1 VEVLLIGILLM
12 AGLLFGTL
20 GSRYLGVPRVV
31 GYILLGMLF
40 APDLLGGWLG
50 MDATAWTEPMVSVA
64 LGIIAYLIGGS
75 ASIAQLKRLGWGILG
90 ATAGKVS
97 GAFLVV
103 LVAVG
108 LAGQIVGDL
117 PGWTF
122 ALVIAAIAPTT
133 APAAIVAVIHQYR
146 ARGPL
151 TTTLLGMVALDDALG
166 IMIFSLVLA
175 FVGAESLDQ
184 ALPAAAWDIGGAILV
199 GAATGFLL
207 ERISRRLHERELRL
221 VALVGGIVLL
231 VGLAQAW
238 AFSALLAAMSLG
250 FSIRFFGGTMAE
262 REFEPVEQLEEL
274 VFVLFFTF
282 AGLHFDPQVVI
293 QYAPLIL
300 LYFVARAAG
309 LAGGATLGARLAR
322 APGVVV
328 RNVGLGLLPQGGVA
342 IGLALLLAGTSRFA
356 ETGELIVNI
365 VTATTLLTESI
376 GSVAARFG
384 LQRAG
389 EVNQVM
395 GGPEDEGK

>member
-1 VEVLLIGILLM
+1 MEVLLIGILLM

-75 ASIAQLKRLGWGILG
+75 ASIAQLKRLGWGIVG

-108 LAGQIVGDL
+108 LMGQLVGDL

-175 FVGAESLDQ
+175 FVGAEGLGQ
-184 ALPAAAWDIGGAILV
+184 ALPAAAWDIGGAIVV
-199 GAATGFLL
+199 GAVAGFLL
-207 ERISRRLHERELRL
+207 ERLSRRLHEHELRL

-231 VGLAQAW
+231 VGLAEAW
-238 AFSALLAAMSLG
+238 AFSALLSSMSLG
-250 FSIRFFGGTMAE
+250 FSIRYFGGAMAE

-282 AGLHFDPQVVI
+282 AGLHFDPQVVVHF
-293 QYAPLIL
+293 APLIL
-300 LYFVARAAG
+300 LYFVARAIG
-309 LAGGATLGARLAR
+309 LAGGATLGAGLAR
-322 APGVVV
+322 APAVVV

-342 IGLALLLAGTSRFA
+342 IGLALLLAGTPRFA

-365 VTATTLLTESI
+365 VTATTLLTESV

-395 GGPEDEGK
+395 GGPDNEGK